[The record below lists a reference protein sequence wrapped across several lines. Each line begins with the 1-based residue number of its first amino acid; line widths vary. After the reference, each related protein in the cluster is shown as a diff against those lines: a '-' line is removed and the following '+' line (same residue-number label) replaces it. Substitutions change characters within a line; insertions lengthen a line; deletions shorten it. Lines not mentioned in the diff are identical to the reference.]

1 MLVEQD
7 GDALCF
13 GAVCVIKTLSLK
25 NDRDVELEA
34 YSAADIKARLKLSR
48 RDLIGAMLLLGCD
61 FSSGVKLMGPQ
72 KSRVLLHSLSS
83 QPQRSAGTTLYVYMS
98 SHYCI
103 RVLVL
108 VHKCPR

>member
-34 YSAADIKARLKLSR
+34 YSAADIKARLELSR
-48 RDLIGAMLLLGCD
+48 RDLIAAMLLLGCD

-83 QPQRSAGTTLYVYMS
+83 QPHRSAGTTIYVS
-98 SHYCI
+98 PHYYI